1 MFCERVFDLVSFELY
16 CKDELSCV
24 IPIFLVWLAHVL
36 LVLKCL
42 AWFCCFASQ
51 VNMQDLIWLRHFL
64 FLATW
69 PNKLTMTLIH
79 WQPLE
84 LKPLFLVLSIL
95 LNLKKKKDQVFFP
108 YLREKEGASGLC
120 WDWLRN
126 KVWGW
131 VFPPHKVIKMAKGK

>member
-1 MFCERVFDLVSFELY
+1 M
-16 CKDELSCV
+16 
-24 IPIFLVWLAHVL
+24 H
-36 LVLKCL
+36 
-42 AWFCCFASQ
+42 
-51 VNMQDLIWLRHFL
+51 DLIWLRHFL

-79 WQPLE
+79 WKPLE
-84 LKPLFLVLSIL
+84 LKPFFFLVLSIL
-95 LNLKKKKDQVFFP
+95 LNLKKKKTIFFP

-131 VFPPHKVIKMAKGK
+131 VFPPQSYKNGKRKIIVDDRVLKWKMIVVWKRARIKKKERKKVRIVFETTLHNSFFLTISKTHKS